1 MNEEN
6 NGERVREREKRDGTE
21 SRERERKRVKKNIT
35 DAASVREAYNSRARR
50 CLHRYLSRIIEAFT
64 HVLHI
69 VVKSQRL
76 YIVMKAI
83 ISRCIPVNRLA
94 ANVFIWDGG
103 ETRAPARVFT
113 DVR

>member
-1 MNEEN
+1 MGRELES
-6 NGERVREREKRDGTE
+6 ERKETVQRV
-21 SRERERKRVKKNIT
+21 ERERKRVKKNIT

-50 CLHRYLSRIIEAFT
+50 CLYWYLSRIIEAFT

-76 YIVMKAI
+76 YNYIVMKAI

-103 ETRAPARVFT
+103 ETRAPARVFI